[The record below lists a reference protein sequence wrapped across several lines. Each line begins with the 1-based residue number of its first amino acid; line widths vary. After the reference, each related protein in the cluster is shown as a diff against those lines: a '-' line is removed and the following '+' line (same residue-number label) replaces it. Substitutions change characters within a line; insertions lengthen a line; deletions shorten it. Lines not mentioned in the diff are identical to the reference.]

1 MQLAHAHVCRVCV
14 CVACV
19 CVVLV
24 CCVCLC
30 SYACVSVRMCAYTYI
45 LEINVLVVLV

>member
-1 MQLAHAHVCRVCV
+1 MHMCVECV
-14 CVACV
+14 CVASV

-30 SYACVSVRMCAYTYI
+30 ACVSVRMCAYTYI